1 MSGGVKTSDSPTPKK
16 PLIKKTK
23 GFRTER
29 REPIYRASIKL
40 SEGQLAELE
49 KSDFLANQSANTFF
63 KIMFPFITVGK
74 FGQLRRARRAWDQPN
89 ADLQCKIVLGSNA
102 NKTCYICGIDFVN
115 VPNELRRVCEHI
127 LPPLQAAM
135 FLKLY
140 KKGDDPTQK
149 ELQLEYA
156 WAHTC
161 CNEIKSDNSFLAL
174 ERFSDEVRFKRNDI
188 YIQVL
193 LNNILKPEGLCKNI
207 IQPRNVESWKQ
218 IRTEDINEK
227 VDAIVEHIRS
237 KGTGRATL
245 LAAFQNCVRD
255 ENLTDLFLK
264 MLKRYATLKG
274 MIIVNE
280 QLLEDIDNINKN
292 LKRMIGGGKR
302 TRRNLRLKN

>member
-1 MSGGVKTSDSPTPKK
+1 
-16 PLIKKTK
+16 
-23 GFRTER
+23 
-29 REPIYRASIKL
+29 
-40 SEGQLAELE
+40 
-49 KSDFLANQSANTFF
+49 
-63 KIMFPFITVGK
+63 
-74 FGQLRRARRAWDQPN
+74 
-89 ADLQCKIVLGSNA
+89 
-102 NKTCYICGIDFVN
+102 VN

-207 IQPRNVESWKQ
+207 IQPANVESWKQ